1 MNAIWTIRIER
12 LQIHLPVGV
21 YADEMEPQPLWV
33 SLAASGE
40 ASASPGSL
48 AQCFDYAP
56 LCHWLTHVWP
66 KSPHTPLLETRIN
79 ELLSFVFGLDKRVQT
94 VWVGLYKQRVS
105 PLAVAIGIE
114 RSATRAQIESD
125 VCRSSAASR
134 LPAANFD
141 TLEGEAHATLKW

>member
-1 MNAIWTIRIER
+1 MNANWTIRIER

-21 YADEMEPQPLWV
+21 YADEIEPQPLWV

-40 ASASPGSL
+40 ASAAPGSL

-66 KSPHTPLLETRIN
+66 KTPHTPLLETRIN
-79 ELLSFVFGLDKRVQT
+79 ELLSFVFALDARVRT

-105 PLAVAIGIE
+105 PFAVAIGIE
-114 RSATRAQIESD
+114 RSATRAEIESD
-125 VCRSSAASR
+125 LCASSADVR
-134 LPAANFD
+134 LAAPHFG
-141 TLEGEAHATLKW
+141 TREGEPHATLKW